1 MKLLLL
7 IKPTSWCNTVKKYVE
22 EKFSDIL
29 VLTADWGDPKPDT
42 LYQWEGDYIISFLSP
57 WILPQE
63 ILDKVKI
70 AAINFHP
77 APPKYPGI
85 GGYNFAIYDGVK
97 EFGAT
102 CHHMLKKV
110 DSGQIV
116 AVKKFPMDENESV
129 ESLKEKTMV
138 ALTDLFYEIME
149 KILNNEGLPQSSENW
164 ERTAYTRRE
173 FQELCKLDLDLS
185 EEELVI
191 RLKATYFPGALD
203 YPNIE
208 VGGKRYLLVDMEEF
222 ESLRKKRKN
231 YMV

>member
-7 IKPTSWCNTVKKYVE
+7 IKPTSWCNIVKKYVE
-22 EKFSDIL
+22 KNISDNL
-29 VLTADWGDPKPDT
+29 VLTADWGDPKPDA

-63 ILDKVKI
+63 ILDNAKI

-77 APPKYPGI
+77 GPPKYPGI

-97 EFGAT
+97 EYGAT
-102 CHHMLKKV
+102 CHHMLRKV
-110 DSGQIV
+110 DSGQII
-116 AVKKFPMDENESV
+116 AVKKFLMDEDESV

-138 ALTDLFYEIME
+138 ALTDLFYEIIK
-149 KILNNEGLPQSSENW
+149 KILNNEELPKTSEKW
-164 ERTAYTRRE
+164 ERMAYTRKD
-173 FQELCKLDLDLS
+173 FQDLCKLDFDIS
-185 EEELVI
+185 EKEAAK

-208 VGGKRYLLVDMEEF
+208 IAGKRYLLVNPEEF
-222 ESLRKKRKN
+222 ESLRKKLKD
-231 YMV
+231 